1 MSFQAQALIMAGGTG
16 GHIFPGLAV
25 AQGLKEEG
33 WRVHWLGG
41 EAPSMESE
49 LVPRAGFEYHALDFK
64 GVRGKGLKR
73 MIVAPFALLKALVS
87 SVRIIRAL
95 RPQVVMGFGGY
106 ISLPGGLASFLCRVP
121 LVLHEQN
128 AKAGMANV
136 CLSKLTSLCFTAFPN
151 AIKGG
156 QWIGNPLRENFLKM
170 APPVER
176 YRERV
181 GALRVLVVGG
191 SLGAKAL
198 NEVVP
203 KALALMPEASR
214 PVVVHQSGSKQIQA
228 LEEAYQACGVSAQLL
243 PFIEDMASA
252 MANVDVIISRAG
264 ASTVTEIAA
273 TGVASLLVP
282 FPYAVDDHQTAN
294 AQFLA
299 SQSGAWIRQQSE
311 LTPEWLA
318 AWLESLSREQLRE
331 VAVKAYALRSIQ
343 AVKRLCDVAQEEAAH
358 QGFDC
363 KAPLSEEHVS

>member
-1 MSFQAQALIMAGGTG
+1 MTFKAQALIMAGGTG

-25 AQGLKEEG
+25 AQGLTEQG

-41 EAPSMESE
+41 EVPSMESE
-49 LVPRAGFEYHALDFK
+49 WVPRAGYEYHALDFK

-87 SVRIIRAL
+87 SVRIIRAI

-106 ISLPGGLASFLCRVP
+106 ISLPGGLASALCRVP

-128 AKAGMANV
+128 AKAGLANV
-136 CLSKLTSLCFTAFPN
+136 FLSRLTSLCFSAFPH
-151 AIKGG
+151 ALKGG
-156 QWIGNPLRENFLKM
+156 QWIGNPLREDFLKIP
-170 APPVER
+170 APQER
-176 YRERV
+176 YATRS
-181 GALRVLVVGG
+181 GPLRVLVVGG

-203 KALALMPEASR
+203 KALALLPPEAR
-214 PVVVHQSGSKQIQA
+214 PMVTHQSGAKQIQA
-228 LEEAYQACGVSAQLL
+228 LQEAYQEAGVSAELL

-252 MANVDVIISRAG
+252 LSSADVVISRAG

-273 TGVASLLVP
+273 AGVASFLVP

-299 SQSGAWIRQQSE
+299 SPSAAWICQQRD
-311 LTPEWLA
+311 LTPEGLA
-318 AWLESLSREQLRE
+318 KWFQALSREQLQE
-331 VAVKAYALRSIQ
+331 MATKAYAQRSTQ
-343 AVKRLCDVAQEEAAH
+343 AVKCLCDVAGREAAN
-358 QGFDC
+358 QGFAMMAQMNEGH
-363 KAPLSEEHVS
+363 AP